1 MHVSL
6 IDANGSDT
14 GALRGWR
21 TARTPFGAFDSAE
34 TLALRDGVFGDTL
47 AGFSLRVYRIG
58 CTPPPPVAGNLLR
71 NGDFEE
77 LTISGAVAWW
87 GLFWQNDFRDPR
99 VKLVAD
105 TEHALSGRYS
115 ARLILPCDDPA
126 WPSSCR
132 ATPGPLPLPLSL
144 GASGG
149 PSPILIRFDF
159 DSIRV

>member
-1 MHVSL
+1 MFQQ
-6 IDANGSDT
+6 
-14 GALRGWR
+14 
-21 TARTPFGAFDSAE
+21 ARTPFGAFDSAE

-105 TEHALSGRYS
+105 TEHALSGKTR
-115 ARLILPCDDPA
+115 
-126 WPSSCR
+126 
-132 ATPGPLPLPLSL
+132 
-144 GASGG
+144 
-149 PSPILIRFDF
+149 
-159 DSIRV
+159 DSFAAF